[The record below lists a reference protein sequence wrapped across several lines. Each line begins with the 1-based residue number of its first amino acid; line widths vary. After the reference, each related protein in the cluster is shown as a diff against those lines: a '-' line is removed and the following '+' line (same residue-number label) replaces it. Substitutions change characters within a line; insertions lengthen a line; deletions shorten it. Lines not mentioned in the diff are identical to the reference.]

1 MYLVMLTHN
10 FLEGSKEHDML
21 TLLTA
26 AFEDFVPQIKQS
38 VTDVLDIID
47 LQSAQQVE
55 RNDEFIENE
64 GLRTVQQ
71 YGKETYLSGGLDN
84 LPAAVRKYIGTVTY
98 IEKDYFGNTTL
109 VNGTPITVPV
119 NANVVYNGMLK
130 ALEGLE
136 DPVEMLQAMYA
147 FSQTNPQT
155 EAVINQI
162 FENSGINMPE
172 SYTEDFTFEQFPEG
186 ITNPNF
192 LIKVLNSFTNFRV
205 EWFFYSKRYVG

>member
-1 MYLVMLTHN
+1 
-10 FLEGSKEHDML
+10 
-21 TLLTA
+21 
-26 AFEDFVPQIKQS
+26 
-38 VTDVLDIID
+38 
-47 LQSAQQVE
+47 
-55 RNDEFIENE
+55 
-64 GLRTVQQ
+64 
-71 YGKETYLSGGLDN
+71 
-84 LPAAVRKYIGTVTY
+84 
-98 IEKDYFGNTTL
+98 
-109 VNGTPITVPV
+109 
-119 NANVVYNGMLK
+119 MLK

-205 EWFFYSKRYVG
+205 EWFFTQRDMLGNSIVHSASQRDDSNNQLNSWSEGYSSKLQLWQDNFKYKKGLH